1 MRRLQTEE
9 KRGEARNPLARGGFQ
24 KGHGVLRWWAQQP
37 QAEGFENQQVLFL
50 GPNRKRIS
58 LYPRLEEG
66 SLSLGLMKMEFLP
79 GIAGQRSSE
88 ESLRLQACLPN

>member
-1 MRRLQTEE
+1 MRPGILWQ
-9 KRGEARNPLARGGFQ
+9 GEASRKDMECLGGGPNSRRQ
-24 KGHGVLRWWAQQP
+24 KAL
-37 QAEGFENQQVLFL
+37 NQQVLFL

-88 ESLRLQACLPN
+88 ESLRFQACLPN